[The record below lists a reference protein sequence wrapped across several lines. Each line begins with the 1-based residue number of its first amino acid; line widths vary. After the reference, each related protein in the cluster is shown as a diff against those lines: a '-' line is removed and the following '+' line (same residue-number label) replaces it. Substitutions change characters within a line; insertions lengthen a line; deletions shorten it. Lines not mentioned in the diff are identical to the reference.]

1 MAAPGTRQPAI
12 TPVGDSLEPLNRK
25 WSDGE
30 ARVSASE
37 LLTVVVFEPTDIIH
51 LQENRHADF

>member
-1 MAAPGTRQPAI
+1 MI

-25 WSDGE
+25 WADGE

-37 LLTVVVFEPTDIIH
+37 LLTVVVIEPADIIH

>member
-1 MAAPGTRQPAI
+1 MAAPDTRQPVI

-25 WSDGE
+25 WADGE

-37 LLTVVVFEPTDIIH
+37 LLTVVVIEPADIIH